1 MGTAASEP
9 SKKSFKWSVLV
20 LIVSSLFV
28 LIMCAVSIGAIY
40 LDLTGEQAVGT
51 LNNVAKN
58 CDSGKS
64 CFTGK
69 VTFSAN
75 SGEEVTFSP
84 LLQTPFIYEI
94 DTQIKRDSDSSRTS
108 KSIDVRYLK
117 SNPKIAKVALAFHL
131 DYANKINFLFWGC
144 VVAIFSWIAS
154 RDKPAFVLDLGKRKK

>member
-1 MGTAASEP
+1 METTASEP

-28 LIMCAVSIGAIY
+28 LIMCALSIGAIY
-40 LDLTGEQAVGT
+40 LDVTGEQAVGT

-69 VTFSAN
+69 VTFTTN

-84 LLQTPFIYEI
+84 LLQTPFIYEM
-94 DTQIKRDSDSSRTS
+94 DVQIKRNSDASRTS
-108 KSIDVRYLK
+108 KSINVRYLEA
-117 SNPKIAKVALAFHL
+117 NPKIAKVALAFYM
-131 DYANKINFLFWGC
+131 DYLNKINFLFWGSL
-144 VVAIFSWIAS
+144 VAVFSWIAS
-154 RDKPAFVLDLGKRKK
+154 RDKPSFVLDLRKRKK